1 MHLSVAHFS
10 EQLLARHPFTK
21 DTECSLCV
29 QDKRPK
35 VILSFS
41 PFSLLFFVFFSLF
54 FSLFLFLL
62 SCAITLSKY
71 LASVTPKHP
80 PCQVFLM
87 ERKSTY
93 AKHLGQLHLLVLELV
108 TPEQREMLQP
118 GKRGRKAK
126 QQGTG
131 G

>member
-10 EQLLARHPFTK
+10 EQLLARHPFSK
-21 DTECSLCV
+21 DTECTLCV
-29 QDKRPK
+29 QEKRAK
-35 VILSFS
+35 VPL
-41 PFSLLFFVFFSLF
+41 P
-54 FSLFLFLL
+54 FLFLL
-62 SCAITLSKY
+62 VVYLPSCSTLSK
-71 LASVTPKHP
+71 PP

-87 ERKSTY
+87 ERKAAY

-108 TPEQREMLQP
+108 TPEQRELLQP

-126 QQGTG
+126 QPVTG